1 MQRRGIGGGRRAGA
15 PARFDDAVEVRRDET
30 AAENDVLPFKRD
42 HEAARSAR
50 RIGLALLLGDVLGC
64 LTVTRRRDEVLK
76 DPRRAHDL
84 RLLGMREG
92 NLNDLDPEQRG
103 VWGRVNRSDRTTLQL
118 VR

>member
-1 MQRRGIGGGRRAGA
+1 RRIGGGCRSGVAA
-15 PARFDDAVEVRRDET
+15 CLHEAVERPGRKP
-30 AAENDVLPFKRD
+30 AAENDVLAFKRD
-42 HEAARSAR
+42 HEAARRAR

-92 NLNDLDPEQRG
+92 NWNDLDPEQRG
-103 VWGRVNRSDRTTLQL
+103 GWRRVNRSDRTTRQL
-118 VR
+118 V